1 MSGEIRNFVFDVGNV
16 LLSYDPMRTLRTVFH
31 DEDACHA
38 VYNAVFCA
46 PEWPLADEGLVT
58 EEDQLRA
65 ALRRAPEYETEIRYA
80 MDHWH
85 LYLPEI
91 EGMPEL
97 VKALKESGYG
107 IYVLSNFGQRFYQ
120 MKDHDDLFALA
131 DGILIS
137 SDHKL
142 VKPFRAIYELLL
154 SKFSLRAEECLFID
168 DLEENIY
175 GARAAGLHGHRFTGH
190 AELCAWLRQ
199 EKLLPR
205 AGKQEKQ
212 EK

>member
-1 MSGEIRNFVFDVGNV
+1 MSGEIRNIVFDIGNV
-16 LLSYDPMRTLRTVFH
+16 LLSYDPMRTLHAAFR
-31 DEDACHA
+31 DEDTCHA

-58 EEDQLRA
+58 EEEQILA
-65 ALRRAPEYETEIRYA
+65 AVRRAPQYEKEIRQIFA
-80 MDHWH
+80 EWH
-85 LYLPEI
+85 LDLPEI

-97 VKALKESGYG
+97 VKALRESGYG
-107 IYVLSNFGQRFYQ
+107 IYVLSNFARRFYRI
-120 MKDHDDLFALA
+120 KDHDALFSLA

-175 GARAAGLHGHRFTGH
+175 GARAAGLHGHRFTGCE
-190 AELCAWLRQ
+190 ELRTWLRQ

-205 AGKQEKQ
+205 TER
-212 EK
+212 